1 MNDIH
6 TTFRNQGLVRPREGR
21 VLGGV
26 VAGLGRRFG
35 IDPWPARLLFVLV
48 LMVIPGSQLLIYPVL
63 WILMPSED
71 ARGAR
76 VCAARRAAGR
86 TGPPAALSSGDSAG
100 IRTATVVRV
109 VHSPTDHRR
118 LGQRLSDRSTRDL
131 PRQYGSRHSKS
142 AGR

>member
-26 VAGLGRRFG
+26 IAGLGRRFG
-35 IDPWPARLLFVLV
+35 IDPWPARLVFVLV

-71 ARGAR
+71 APAR
-76 VCAARRAAGR
+76 AYGPPVGPPSLPAHQQPY
-86 TGPPAALSSGDSAG
+86 PPAAPQS
-100 IRTATVVRV
+100 
-109 VHSPTDHRR
+109 H
-118 LGQRLSDRSTRDL
+118 GQPQS
-131 PRQYGSRHSKS
+131 YGSPASTPTTPS
-142 AGR
+142 PPPPTTSQ